1 METTF
6 QQIPLW
12 SQVEFVADKAPARD
26 FRVSL
31 EDIESGTGHL
41 IAGELANYDADGIPF
56 EQGDILFG
64 KLRPYLAKFYHAP
77 QPGTAGGDIHVY
89 RPLQHAHPRFI
100 YYVVSS
106 GSFVGHASVSTT
118 GVKMPRTDWA
128 ALRRFPVPLPPRD
141 TQRAIAD
148 YLDRETSEIDA
159 MLDKLNGLGRLLE
172 ERFRQQLVVAIRGTD
187 APLVSLGAV
196 SDIAL
201 GKMIQP
207 NRKNET
213 DVHAPYLRAA
223 HVQPGGRLDFDVA
236 DQKMWFVPD
245 ELARLNLRRGDVVVV
260 EGGAGFGRPAYL
272 DHDLEGWG
280 FQNSINRVRPFP
292 EKVLGKFIYYAMHLA
307 LLSGEIELEVSTATI
322 PHFTAEKVA
331 RFRIPLPPLDEQERI
346 VQHLDETTAR
356 IDAMLAKTKELK
368 DLLTERRSALI
379 TAAVTGQIE
388 VH

>member
-6 QQIPLW
+6 QQFPLW

-64 KLRPYLAKFYHAP
+64 KLRPYLAKCYHAP

-89 RPLQHAHPRFI
+89 RPLPHAHPRFI

-159 MLDKLNGLGRLLE
+159 MLDKLDGLGRLLE
-172 ERFRQQLVVAIRGTD
+172 ERRQSEVRDSVAPEGATFTQVKYL
-187 APLVSLGAV
+187 AQVSLGKTV
-196 SDIAL
+196 QSKKL
-201 GKMIQP
+201 GENDRLTNYVRAANIQP
-207 NRKNET
+207 NGL
-213 DVHAPYLRAA
+213 A
-223 HVQPGGRLDFDVA
+223 LD
-236 DQKMWFVPD
+236 DQKIYMTPD
-245 ELARLNLRRGDVVVV
+245 ELVKYDIVANDVLVV
-260 EGGAGFGRPAYL
+260 EGGAGYGRSVTVEADMP
-272 DHDLEGWG
+272 GWG
-280 FQNSINRVRPFP
+280 FQNHVIRLRPNH
-292 EKVLGKFIYYAMHLA
+292 EVVGKFLDYTIKNHLWGG
-307 LLSGEIELEVSTATI
+307 LLNILSDGATI
-322 PHFTAEKVA
+322 PAISSDKA
-331 RFRIPLPPLDEQERI
+331 RELPVLAVSYVEQERI

-356 IDAMLAKTKELK
+356 IDAMLAKTQQLK

>member
-1 METTF
+1 MATTF
-6 QQIPLW
+6 QQVPLW

-31 EDIESGTGHL
+31 EDIKSGTGHL

-89 RPLQHAHPRFI
+89 RPLPHAHPRFI

-172 ERFRQQLVVAIRGTD
+172 ERRHNEIALRVSDQEGRFPRVAVQTLGQINSGDVIPADRISEEGTYPVYGGNGLRGYTEDSNQTEPKLLIGRQGALCGNVHLAEGQYWASEHAMVVTPNIEFRPRWLLYVLQNEKLGQLSTAAAQPGITATAVGLQKIPFP
-187 APLVSLGAV
+187 PLV
-196 SDIAL
+196 
-201 GKMIQP
+201 
-207 NRKNET
+207 
-213 DVHAPYLRAA
+213 
-223 HVQPGGRLDFDVA
+223 
-236 DQKMWFVPD
+236 
-245 ELARLNLRRGDVVVV
+245 
-260 EGGAGFGRPAYL
+260 
-272 DHDLEGWG
+272 
-280 FQNSINRVRPFP
+280 
-292 EKVLGKFIYYAMHLA
+292 
-307 LLSGEIELEVSTATI
+307 
-322 PHFTAEKVA
+322 
-331 RFRIPLPPLDEQERI
+331 EQERI
-346 VQHLDETTAR
+346 ARHLDETTAR
-356 IDAMLAKTKELK
+356 IDAMLAKTQELK